1 LAIGAGLFSRPPALP
16 LFAAAAPNTGDNS
29 AGAFHCGWQRA
40 RLARFAPKDRL
51 KLYDFAA

>member
-1 LAIGAGLFSRPPALP
+1 V
-16 LFAAAAPNTGDNS
+16 AAPNTGDNS